1 VNVDTG
7 EFRRLTEQ
15 AADVAALGRKIST
28 LTGRVTVMGNHLN
41 RLDGLVDDDLRM
53 LVRIMEA
60 VLEASGMMPR
70 TTAVRAAARSR
81 KMHPARDHLR
91 VIQGGGQ

>member
-1 VNVDTG
+1 MNVDTG

-28 LTGRVTVMGNHLN
+28 LTGRVTVMGNHVN
-41 RLDGLVDDDLRM
+41 RIDASVHDDLRV
-53 LVRIMEA
+53 LVRIMEC

-70 TTAVRAAARSR
+70 E
-81 KMHPARDHLR
+81 PARPTAPRPRGHLR